1 MAAIVDSDYI
11 ILVTGVPGTGKTTV
25 GSLLSKDLSCHFHSS
40 STLLRS
46 LGLVEED
53 PSGRDTS
60 IIRED
65 AINVAARLLPRGC
78 HIIETL
84 YPDLWVN
91 TLHDRIPLI
100 VYLRTHPLELCA
112 RLRKRGW
119 RDAKIMENCAAEALN
134 TLNDYLYEY
143 SDMTIEVDTTRASPG
158 DTVDHV
164 WHMLHSWSV
173 GLAIDW
179 LQIDPSL
186 LEHVSRW
193 LASIDAHG
201 YGKPY

>member
-1 MAAIVDSDYI
+1 MTIVDTNHVI
-11 ILVTGVPGTGKTTV
+11 ILTGVPGTGKTSI
-25 GSLLSKDLSCHFHSS
+25 GSILSKDLSCHFHSS
-40 STLLRS
+40 STLFRS
-46 LGLVEED
+46 LGLVERD

-65 AINVAARLLPRGC
+65 AVNVAARLLSNGC
-78 HIIETL
+78 HVIETL
-84 YPDLWVN
+84 YPDLWVSV
-91 TLHDRIPLI
+91 LHDRIPLI

-119 RDAKIMENCAAEALN
+119 RDAKVMENCAAEALN
-134 TLNDYLYEY
+134 TLSDYLYIY
-143 SDMTIEVDTTRASPG
+143 SDMVVEVDTTHVSPADAVG
-158 DTVDHV
+158 LV
-164 WHMLHSWSV
+164 WRMIHSWTV
-173 GLAIDW
+173 GLRIDW
-179 LQIDPSL
+179 LQADPSL